1 MATSEPNAGVTP
13 QPLEDEGGERRQELE
28 DAHEA
33 LLLAVLAL
41 EEEWL
46 LDDRITFSLRHQA

>member
-1 MATSEPNAGVTP
+1 MPASEPNASVTP
-13 QPLEDEGGERRQELE
+13 QPLDDEGAERRQELE
-28 DAHEA
+28 DVHEA

>member
-1 MATSEPNAGVTP
+1 MAASDPAEALTAG
-13 QPLEDEGGERRQELE
+13 PLGEEGAERRQQLE
-28 DAHEA
+28 DDHEA

-46 LDDRITFSLRHQA
+46 LDDRIAFSLRQRA